1 MIVAV
6 LFISFILLIVP
17 LTIFAK
23 PLLGLDMNSNLL
35 LGCLVSLW
43 HHPSLLEVTEVA
55 LNWSSVIRVWP
66 RVYHWHLQAL
76 DLIHDVLFQVVLRVV
91 HEDEGVF
98 APKGT
103 LSIEESCEL
112 SQEQEL
118 HLGICVHLGQ
128 GKVGFP
134 FSGNGY
140 YEGDPG
146 IDSTG
151 VYTIDYTPLTPAHAP
166 VVLKVYPSLI
176 NINDALTL

>member
-23 PLLGLDMNSNLL
+23 PLLGLDKNSHLL

-43 HHPSLLEVTEVA
+43 HHPPLLKVTEVA

-76 DLIHDVLFQVVLRVV
+76 DLIQDVLFQVVFRVV

-98 APKGT
+98 AP
-103 LSIEESCEL
+103 
-112 SQEQEL
+112 
-118 HLGICVHLGQ
+118 
-128 GKVGFP
+128 
-134 FSGNGY
+134 
-140 YEGDPG
+140 
-146 IDSTG
+146 
-151 VYTIDYTPLTPAHAP
+151 
-166 VVLKVYPSLI
+166 
-176 NINDALTL
+176 